1 MLLMLHFFLQSMGVD
16 RVVAVDLHCGQIQ
29 VRFLAIFLRRMTSL
43 QNILNF
49 LLFFLKV
56 ISHLFIRA

>member
-43 QNILNF
+43 QKYFEFFVIFLNF
-49 LLFFLKV
+49 